1 MRSSSVA
8 TMTASTRR
16 AAAIHVLDHWP
27 PAEIGQRFPRY
38 PGRRVAGRD
47 DSDSMFMSL
56 RIADVFGATG
66 RTHVE

>member
-1 MRSSSVA
+1 
-8 TMTASTRR
+8 
-16 AAAIHVLDHWP
+16 VLDHRP
-27 PAEIGQRFPRY
+27 PTEIGQRFPRH
-38 PGRRVAGRD
+38 PGRRVAGGD